1 MEASTTDRIRT
12 THFFCLFSVLVFEKY
27 LLSANLVGTQAG
39 PRTWQWAD
47 GQGPALLEAQDRQIR
62 NISVTEKCFNTR
74 QDVVTVN
81 SYGAEMALD
90 EVSQEDLPTVAT
102 FEQIWDL

>member
-1 MEASTTDRIRT
+1 M
-12 THFFCLFSVLVFEKY
+12 
-27 LLSANLVGTQAG
+27 SANLVGTQAG